1 VKKSFLAAGMT
12 LAALTMTLSACAA
25 APGTGATSSAPV
37 PAASSASSSSE
48 APAPATSNAA
58 ADFKA
63 CMVSDQG
70 GFDDKSF
77 NQTSYQGLLN
87 AVKNLGVS
95 EAHVQSTS
103 AEQYATNV
111 DSMVQAKCNI
121 IIGVGFNLSDAIVA
135 AAKANPNIEFAV
147 VDDAPQGAPA
157 NVKPL
162 VFNTNEAAFLAGYL
176 AAGMTKSGTVGTY
189 GGAPYPSVTIFMDG
203 FAEGVAQHNKDKGS
217 SVKVLGWDPAAP
229 DKGAFVQSNQ
239 PFVDAAAGK
248 QSAQNLVS
256 QGADVL
262 FPVAG
267 NAGTGALQVAQ
278 ASNGKITAI
287 WVDTDGCV
295 SASEYCNVL
304 MTSVYK
310 AMDVAVEQAIKDALN
325 NQFSSAPYV
334 GTLANKGV
342 GIAPYHDFDA
352 TIPADL
358 KAEIAALS
366 DKIAAGTLKVP
377 SAGAH

>member
-1 VKKSFLAAGMT
+1 
-12 LAALTMTLSACAA
+12 
-25 APGTGATSSAPV
+25 
-37 PAASSASSSSE
+37 
-48 APAPATSNAA
+48 
-58 ADFKA
+58 
-63 CMVSDQG
+63 MVSDQG

-77 NQTSYQGLLN
+77 NQTSFKGLQN
-87 AVKNLGVS
+87 AVANLGIQ

-111 DSMVQAKCNI
+111 DSMVKANCNI

-135 AAKANPNIEFAV
+135 AAKANPSIMFAV
-147 VDDAPQGAPA
+147 VDDAPQGAPS

-176 AAGMTKSGTVGTY
+176 AAGTSKSGVVGTY

-203 FAEGVAQHNKDKGS
+203 FAEGVAQYNTDKGTT
-217 SVKVLGWDPAAP
+217 VKVLGWDPAAP
-229 DKGAFVQSNQ
+229 DKGAFVQSQQ

-248 QSAQNLVS
+248 TSAQNLVS

-287 WVDTDGCV
+287 WVDTDGCE

-304 MTSVYK
+304 LTSVYK
-310 AMDVAVEQAIKDALN
+310 AMDVAVEAAIKDALDN
-325 NQFSSAPYV
+325 KFSSEPFV

-342 GIAPYHDFDA
+342 GIAPYHEFDA
-352 TIPADL
+352 KIPADL
-358 KAEIAALS
+358 KTAIDGLAA
-366 DKIAAGTLKVP
+366 KIASGELKVP
-377 SAGAH
+377 SPGAH